1 MADQINNKLQQF
13 LIKEDYDGAIDML
26 KQAFENNSENY
37 PVNLQIL
44 INMGAIYARTGSF
57 NDAKEVYLQA
67 HNLNSNNAQVNY
79 LLGNIYYKLLD
90 TSNAK
95 TYLEEA
101 LKYKPD
107 KKIMREI
114 HLHLAI
120 IYIEEKKWKTAESLS
135 FSIIKDYPEDI
146 SALGLLGLIYKQT
159 YRYEE
164 SEDYF
169 NKVLQINPN
178 HQTTLLRLCDLKLK
192 QGKLDE
198 GAELEIQAKG
208 YYKF

>member
-1 MADQINNKLQQF
+1 MADQLNNKLQQF
-13 LIKEDYDGAIDML
+13 LLKEDYDGAIDML
-26 KQAFENNSENY
+26 KQAYASNIENY

-44 INMGAIYARTGSF
+44 INLGAVYARKGLF
-57 NDAKEVYLQA
+57 NDAKEVYLKA
-67 HNLNSNNAQVNY
+67 HNLNSNNAQINY

-95 TYLEEA
+95 TYLEKA

-120 IYIEEKKWKTAESLS
+120 IYIEEKKWKTSESLS
-135 FSIIKDYPEDI
+135 FSIIKDYPDDI
-146 SALGLLGLIYKQT
+146 AALGLLGLIYKQT
-159 YRYEE
+159 ARYEE

-169 NKVLQINPN
+169 NKVLQIQPN
-178 HQTTLLRLCDLKLK
+178 HQITLLRLCDLKLK

>member
-1 MADQINNKLQQF
+1 MADQINNKLQEF
-13 LIKEDYDGAIDML
+13 LLKEDYDGAIDML

-107 KKIMREI
+107 KKIIREI

-135 FSIIKDYPEDI
+135 FSIIKDYPDDI
-146 SALGLLGLIYKQT
+146 AALGLLGLIYKQT
-159 YRYEE
+159 SRYEE

-169 NKVLQINPN
+169 NKVLQIQPN
-178 HQTTLLRLCDLKLK
+178 HQITLLRLCDLKLK

-198 GAELEIQAKG
+198 GAELEIQSKG

>member
-1 MADQINNKLQQF
+1 MADQINNKLQEF
-13 LIKEDYDGAIDML
+13 LLKEDYDGAIDML

-44 INMGAIYARTGSF
+44 INTGAVYARTGSF

-67 HNLNSNNAQVNY
+67 HNLNSNNAQINY

-107 KKIMREI
+107 KKILREI

-135 FSIIKDYPEDI
+135 FSILKDYPDDI
-146 SALGLLGLIYKQT
+146 AALGLLGLIYKQT
-159 YRYEE
+159 SRYEE

-169 NKVLQINPN
+169 NKVLQIHPN
-178 HQTTLLRLCDLKLK
+178 HQITLLRLCDLKLK

-198 GAELEIQAKG
+198 GAELEIQSKG

>member
-1 MADQINNKLQQF
+1 MTDQLNNKLQQF
-13 LIKEDYDGAIDML
+13 LLKEDYDGAIDML
-26 KQAFENNSENY
+26 KQAYASNIENY

-44 INMGAIYARTGSF
+44 INLGAIYSRTGSF

-67 HNLNSNNAQVNY
+67 HNLNSNNAQINF

-95 TYLEEA
+95 TYLEKA

-120 IYIEEKKWKTAESLS
+120 IYIEEKKWKTAETLS
-135 FSIIKDYPEDI
+135 FSIIKDYPDDI
-146 SALGLLGLIYKQT
+146 AALGLLGLIYKQT
-159 YRYEE
+159 ARYEE

-169 NKVLQINPN
+169 DKVLQIQPN
-178 HQTTLLRLCDLKLK
+178 HQITLLRLCDLKLK

-208 YYKF
+208 YYKI